1 MEDKNSFRKTVAV
14 MISNKNIDKWENIS
28 EITPKTVFVSTIVNN
43 YLSEKYIEV
52 DLPEEILNK
61 FKNDVKKTYIVNELL
76 TEYYKGNIVYLDQM
90 KKSLELQ
97 KSLNMSVSKGT
108 NSSDKNDM
116 QPLKDMKPQEEVS
129 NNNFKTIEEL
139 EYKEEII
146 LDKNEKDNNIDEVV
160 VEKNDN
166 SLIDSSENISDI
178 NKVEEKENTKA
189 NLEKDNPIDE
199 FDDDTYDRIFLGR

>member
-90 KKSLELQ
+90 KKSLEIQ
-97 KSLNMSVSKGT
+97 KSLNISVS
-108 NSSDKNDM
+108 NAINNSDKNDI
-116 QPLKDMKPQEEVS
+116 QPLEEES
-129 NNNFKTIEEL
+129 KNIFKTIEKV
-139 EYKEEII
+139 EYKEEIS
-146 LDKNEKDNNIDEVV
+146 LDTNEKDNNIGEIVSVD
-160 VEKNDN
+160 NDD
-166 SLIDSSENISDI
+166 SLINSSENIEDI
-178 NKVEEKENTKA
+178 NKVEEKESTKVKSV
-189 NLEKDNPIDE
+189 NLKIKLNN
-199 FDDDTYDRIFLGR
+199 

>member
-97 KSLNMSVSKGT
+97 KSLNMSAS
-108 NSSDKNDM
+108 NFINNSDKNDM
-116 QPLKDMKPQEEVS
+116 QPIEEES
-129 NNNFKTIEEL
+129 KNNFKTIEEL
-139 EYKEEII
+139 KYKEEIS
-146 LDKNEKDNNIDEVV
+146 EKDNDIDEVV
-160 VEKNDN
+160 AEENDN
-166 SLIDSSENISDI
+166 SLINSSENIEDI
-178 NKVEEKENTKA
+178 NAVEEKENTEVKSV
-189 NLEKDNPIDE
+189 EDEPIDK
-199 FDDDTYDRIFLGR
+199 FDEDTYSRIFLGM

>member
-90 KKSLELQ
+90 KKSLEIQ
-97 KSLNMSVSKGT
+97 KSLNISVS
-108 NSSDKNDM
+108 NAINNSDKNDI
-116 QPLKDMKPQEEVS
+116 QPLEEES
-129 NNNFKTIEEL
+129 KNIFKTIEKV
-139 EYKEEII
+139 EYKEEIS
-146 LDKNEKDNNIDEVV
+146 LDTNEKDNNIGEIVSVD
-160 VEKNDN
+160 NDD
-166 SLIDSSENISDI
+166 SLINSSENIEDI
-178 NKVEEKENTKA
+178 NKVEEKESTKVKSV
-189 NLEKDNPIDE
+189 EDNPIDK
-199 FDDDTYDRIFLGR
+199 FDDDEYARIFLG

>member
-146 LDKNEKDNNIDEVV
+146 LDTNEKDNNIDEVV

-189 NLEKDNPIDE
+189 NSEEDNPIDE
-199 FDDDTYDRIFLGR
+199 FDDDTYDRIFLGN

>member
-97 KSLNMSVSKGT
+97 KSLNMSAS
-108 NSSDKNDM
+108 NFINNSDKNDM
-116 QPLKDMKPQEEVS
+116 QPIEEES
-129 NNNFKTIEEL
+129 KNNFKTIEEL
-139 EYKEEII
+139 KYKEEISFDI
-146 LDKNEKDNNIDEVV
+146 NEKDNDIDEVV
-160 VEKNDN
+160 AEENDN
-166 SLIDSSENISDI
+166 SLINSSENIEDI
-178 NKVEEKENTKA
+178 NAVEEKENTEVKSV
-189 NLEKDNPIDE
+189 EDEPIDK
-199 FDDDTYDRIFLGR
+199 FDEDTYSRIFLGM